1 MKFSPLNK
9 TLVPILKKSLDAYS
23 TRHKAI
29 AENIANIDSQG
40 YRPLKV
46 SFEENLRNMLQK
58 KHAIAIKTN
67 PRHMDIG
74 RSVFEVKET
83 VVNNQDKVDVEAE
96 MAELAK
102 NQIRFEFAARLLAR
116 KYEGIRASIIGRFR

>member
-9 TLVPILKKSLDAYS
+9 TLVPILKKSLDAYA

-58 KHAIAIKTN
+58 KHAIAMKTN
-67 PRHMDIG
+67 SRHMDIG
-74 RSVFEVKET
+74 SSVLEVKET
-83 VVNNQDKVDVEAE
+83 VVNDQDKVDVEAE

-116 KYEGIRASIIGRFR
+116 KYENIRASIIGRFR